1 MSFFFSSFFFFFS
14 SFSGWNRAHF
24 ANSCYKKTQKQS
36 QIFKR
41 HRNKKYNCVG
51 SISISPVL
59 PRQAFEMQKK
69 IDHCLAP
76 KFNITKKKKKIK
88 WGEVNKTTVPSST
101 W

>member
-14 SFSGWNRAHF
+14 LHF
-24 ANSCYKKTQKQS
+24 LVGTGLLQTAVTKKTPKQS